1 MSHITLTFIMAFD
14 VILNNCAFPFINR
27 KFCSAI
33 PFPDPFS
40 FSCKVL
46 ELLSLST
53 RSLIAFCKA
62 PPWLVTRLLHVVR
75 SSSLL
80 VIDLIVISS
89 SLSLSVSSS
98 KRFISAIQIYSFES
112 KWEYF
117 MKLIT
122 VFFCHFI
129 SNNKIYSFESRE
141 WISRF
146 SSMQFFRREPAEHI
160 KLVSRNSK

>member
-1 MSHITLTFIMAFD
+1 MAFD
-14 VILNNCAFPFINR
+14 VILNNCAFSFINR

-53 RSLIAFCKA
+53 RSLIAFCNA

-80 VIDLIVISS
+80 VIDLIEISS

-98 KRFISAIQIYSFES
+98 KRFISMLQIYSFEL
-112 KWEYF
+112 KWRYF
-117 MKLIT
+117 IKYIT
-122 VFFCHFI
+122 IFFGHLLL
-129 SNNKIYSFESRE
+129 NNKISSLESRE
-141 WISRF
+141 WT
-146 SSMQFFRREPAEHI
+146 
-160 KLVSRNSK
+160 

>member
-1 MSHITLTFIMAFD
+1 MAFD
-14 VILNNCAFPFINR
+14 VILNNCAFSFINR

-33 PFPDPFS
+33 PFPDPFP
-40 FSCKVL
+40 FSCTVF
-46 ELLSLST
+46 ELVSLST

-98 KRFISAIQIYSFES
+98 KRFISTLQIHSIES
-112 KWEYF
+112 KWRYF
-117 MKLIT
+117 MTVKIIA
-122 VFFCHFI
+122 VFFGHFI
-129 SNNKIYSFESRE
+129 LNNKIYSFESRE
-141 WISRF
+141 WISQVFF
-146 SSMQFFRREPAEHI
+146 SMHFF
-160 KLVSRNSK
+160 